1 MAEPDLLITAGFS
14 DAKLAQETQKVV
26 QKYKQMGDA
35 AQKAFTDASGAV
47 VDSQKLRAHMREID
61 RLSRAYDPVYVATK
75 KYEGAIK
82 QLDRALELG
91 RIDQTKYND
100 ELKRAQTALHNTANG
115 IEEVG
120 RKGIQGGTGLGNLGF
135 QIQDFAVQVGAGT
148 SATQAFAQQ
157 FPQLASGFGPL
168 GIALGTVAAILVP
181 LGGYLLSAGDGAEA
195 MDDRLKDL
203 EKSTDAMTA
212 AAEAANMPLSALEAR
227 YGGLADEIQRA
238 SQASALFTAAIA
250 RRDAIA
256 TTNALGKSMGFAI
269 PDADA
274 APVQW
279 NGNVNADR
287 QRLILRAQEGAV
299 KRLREETGATE
310 EQFDRLRMAINRTD
324 SSNSLE
330 AAVQDGENLASILTE
345 IALSPGITDEQF
357 RRLSSW
363 QAQVAAV
370 AAQTAR
376 QVEAE
381 KSARQSLIDIY
392 DKTTQDLAKNA
403 DEMKRAE
410 DERAKAVAA
419 GQTEEIALWDRII
432 DKINEARRAT
442 VQAALETDAAFAKM
456 AASFPSMDEF
466 RRGTS
471 AEYFGAQ
478 YIAARTQGAGSRDE
492 ELVRATAAAAEQL
505 GIATK
510 DLLSIIMLESGG
522 DPSIRGGAGNRHVG
536 LIQFG
541 PEEQRKYGA
550 SQGQSITEQMPAVVR
565 YLMDRGVKP
574 GMALPNVYAAVNAG
588 QAHLTNRGD
597 RKNGGIVDNIY
608 EFTTGEKMKPFL
620 NQAEGLLSAYPDIAK
635 GAAEAAKAN
644 ETFVAT
650 LDNSSRSLSQQA
662 EAIGKSVEQAA
673 YLAKKNELVNAAV
686 AAGIDPATQMSEIER
701 QAQAAGTNARLAEE
715 VNLRKKNSDAMKQM
729 GEQLAANLVDQ
740 SKEAE
745 LAKWAADQQAKII
758 SSDMTDQQKAAAM
771 AAVTAELEKQRLIY
785 KLQAD
790 AKQRNVDL
798 DAVMAQSAQAQIAAL
813 TGLAAGTITYRQ
825 AIDALGAAKAQQVI
839 ADQQAAA
846 AADRLKQ
853 AQDFAAQQTQALKDG
868 LVDAIIEGENF
879 ADVLA
884 NVAQALAKAALQA
897 ALFGEGPFAGN
908 GGGGLLGNIFSGGL
922 GAIFGG
928 ARAMG
933 GPVSAGSAYLVGE
946 RGPEIIVPPSAGH
959 VIPNHKLGGST
970 FAPQTSIVIQGNA
983 DERTIAMMRHE
994 LDARDRRLEKL
1005 MPSRVAQHNRDPLR
1019 R

>member
-35 AQKAFTDASGAV
+35 AEKAFRDASGAV
-47 VDSQKLRAHMREID
+47 VDSQKMRAHMREID
-61 RLSRAYDPVYVATK
+61 RLSKAYDPVYVATK

-330 AAVQDGENLASILTE
+330 AAVQDGENLASVLAE

-357 RRLSSW
+357 RRLSAW

-381 KSARQSLIDIY
+381 KSARQSLIDTY
-392 DKTTQDLAKNA
+392 DQTTQALAKNA
-403 DEMKRAE
+403 GEMERAE
-410 DERAKAVAA
+410 AERAKAVAA
-419 GQTEEIALWDRII
+419 GQTDEIALWDRII
-432 DKINEARRAT
+432 AKINEARRAT
-442 VQAALETDAAFAKM
+442 VQAALETDKAFAEM
-456 AASFPSMDEF
+456 AASFPSMEEF
-466 RRGTS
+466 RRGSGQMAAIAVGREYEGLGERSNREELKALVGVDPATVAWCAAFMNAVLEKAGTKGTGSLSARSYLNWGTAVDQPGYGDVVVLKRGKSQTAGHVGFYEGTNPDGTIRVFGGNQGNKVGTS
-471 AEYFGAQ
+471 NFRASDVLGYRRAPTPDRYIDPETAVDEDRIGRGARVAEE
-478 YIAARTQGAGSRDE
+478 AARAHKTFTQ
-492 ELVRATAAAAEQL
+492 
-505 GIATK
+505 
-510 DLLSIIMLESGG
+510 
-522 DPSIRGGAGNRHVG
+522 
-536 LIQFG
+536 
-541 PEEQRKYGA
+541 
-550 SQGQSITEQMPAVVR
+550 
-565 YLMDRGVKP
+565 
-574 GMALPNVYAAVNAG
+574 ALD
-588 QAHLTNRGD
+588 T
-597 RKNGGIVDNIY
+597 
-608 EFTTGEKMKPFL
+608 
-620 NQAEGLLSAYPDIAK
+620 
-635 GAAEAAKAN
+635 
-644 ETFVAT
+644 
-650 LDNSSRSLSQQA
+650 SSRSLSQQA
-662 EAIGKSVEQAA
+662 EAIGKSAEQAA
-673 YLAKKNELVNAAV
+673 YLAKKNELVNAAT
-686 AAGIDPATQMSEIER
+686 AAGIDPATQMAEIER
-701 QAQAAGTNARLAEE
+701 QAQAAGANARLSEE
-715 VNLRKKNSDAMKQM
+715 IKLRQKNSEAMKQM

-740 SKEAE
+740 TKEAE
-745 LAKWAADQQAKII
+745 LAKWAADQQARIQA
-758 SSDMTDQQKAAAM
+758 SNMTDQQKAAAM

-897 ALFGEGPFAGN
+897 ALFGDGPFAGN
-908 GGGGLLGNIFSGGL
+908 GSGGLLGNIFSGGL